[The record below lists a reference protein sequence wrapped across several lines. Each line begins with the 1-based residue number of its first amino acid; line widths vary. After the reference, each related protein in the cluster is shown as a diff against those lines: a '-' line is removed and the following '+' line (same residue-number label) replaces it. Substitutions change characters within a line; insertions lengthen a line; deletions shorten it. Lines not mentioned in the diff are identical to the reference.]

1 MYLPNTVWKLIYEF
15 DLTYKLLYD
24 EVIRE
29 IDLRYDNG
37 RWWIRQSGLYVKGSR
52 KYYGIYKTEW
62 SKRDYAELNFL
73 TRDKEYGNTIYHL
86 HLIDVLSELKKYFE
100 KQTLFNC

>member
-37 RWWIRQSGLYVKGSR
+37 RWWIRQTGLYVKGSR
-52 KYYGIYKTEW
+52 KYCTN
-62 SKRDYAELNFL
+62 L
-73 TRDKEYGNTIYHL
+73 
-86 HLIDVLSELKKYFE
+86 
-100 KQTLFNC
+100 